1 MPLTLD
7 DFADHLNMDAT
18 PTPGS
23 RDYRELDRALSAAV
37 GEVIRMT
44 GWVDAVPA
52 TALLSA
58 WWDRVLHLPYVRLSA
73 IVAIRD
79 PGGAAVAPYRV
90 DPLAGLIE
98 LAVPA
103 EPGVWAVDVVG
114 SPWPFA
120 LTIAALDWAGHLF
133 DTQRITTAA
142 VNDADTPPPS
152 FALPNRV
159 SELLTPYLLPG
170 MS

>member
-1 MPLTLD
+1 MPLTVD

-18 PTPGS
+18 PDPGS
-23 RDYRELDRALSAAV
+23 RDYRELDRALSAAI

-44 GWVDAVPA
+44 GWVDDVPA

-58 WWDRVLHLPYVRLSA
+58 FWDRVLHVPYVRLTR
-73 IVAIRD
+73 IVAVRD
-79 PGGAAVAPYRV
+79 PGGATVNPYRV
-90 DPLAGLIE
+90 DPLAGLVE

-103 EPGVWAVDVVG
+103 APGVWAVDVIG
-114 SPWPFA
+114 SPWPDA
-120 LTIAALDWAGHLF
+120 LTVAALDWAGHMY

-142 VNDADTPPPS
+142 VSDADNPAPS

-159 SELLTPYLLPG
+159 AELLTPYLLPG